1 MPEVTGSLK
10 CRTFKLDVVGHVY
23 NPNIHE
29 AEAGG
34 LPLSP
39 DQPGLHS
46 KIQDTLSYGMRLC
59 LKKKK
64 KMKRRK
70 TKMRGVNRG

>member
-10 CRTFKLDVVGHVY
+10 CRTFKLDMVGHVY

-34 LPLSP
+34 LPLSS
-39 DQPGLHS
+39 DQPGLWNE
-46 KIQDTLSYGMRLC
+46 TLTQ
-59 LKKKK
+59 
-64 KMKRRK
+64 KRK
-70 TKMRGVNRG
+70 NEEKEDKNEGVNRG

>member
-1 MPEVTGSLK
+1 MLEVTGCLK
-10 CRTFKLDVVGHVY
+10 CRTFKLDMVGHVY
-23 NPNIHE
+23 NPNIQE

-39 DQPGLHS
+39 DQHGLHS
-46 KIQDTLSYGMRLC
+46 RIQDTLSYGMRPC

-64 KMKRRK
+64 RREGGQK
-70 TKMRGVNRG
+70 